1 MFMIVIKKI
10 SLVDVITFTD
20 MSWSDI
26 KDSTIKNCFK
36 HLYIDADETE
46 KGEGYESNIH
56 ADNFVENFIGKTKIF
71 DGISL
76 TDYINMEYTE
86 EEEILYEMESFE
98 VKADNKQELKD
109 KSSENLD
116 SKENIKQKF
125 DEKDVIS
132 SIDLLI
138 KYLRSK
144 ELNVDEYR
152 LMKSLI
158 KKKIFLGRPSG
169 EKTLLELG
177 FKLRK

>member
-1 MFMIVIKKI
+1 
-10 SLVDVITFTD
+10 
-20 MSWSDI
+20 
-26 KDSTIKNCFK
+26 
-36 HLYIDADETE
+36 
-46 KGEGYESNIH
+46 
-56 ADNFVENFIGKTKIF
+56 
-71 DGISL
+71 
-76 TDYINMEYTE
+76 MEYTE

-132 SIDLLI
+132 SIDLLL